1 MRDRLEECYENELH
15 FIRKMAS
22 EFARDR
28 PKIADRLALG
38 PDGRQSSDPHVER
51 LIESFAFLT
60 ARVRLKLEDEFPEL
74 TNSLL
79 GLLYPHY
86 LAPIP
91 SMSIA
96 QFLLDPGQGQLTS
109 GFTIPRESRLIY
121 REVRGV
127 PCRFKTAYPV
137 TLWPI
142 E

>member
-28 PKIADRLALG
+28 PKIADRLALTG
-38 PDGRQSSDPHVER
+38 DPRESSDPHVER

-60 ARVRLKLEDEFPEL
+60 ARVRLKLEDEYPEL
-74 TNSLL
+74 TDALL
-79 GLLYPHY
+79 GLIYPHY

-96 QFLLDPGQGQLTS
+96 QFILDPSQG
-109 GFTIPRESRLIY
+109 RL
-121 REVRGV
+121 
-127 PCRFKTAYPV
+127 
-137 TLWPI
+137 
-142 E
+142 

>member
-1 MRDRLEECYENELH
+1 MRDRLEQFYEQELL
-15 FIRKMAS
+15 FIRRMAAD
-22 EFARDR
+22 FARER
-28 PKIADRLALG
+28 PKIADRLMLSQDA
-38 PDGRQSSDPHVER
+38 RESSDPHVER

-86 LAPIP
+86 LALIP

-109 GFTIPRESRLIY
+109 GFTIPRESRLIS

-127 PCRFKTAYPV
+127 PC
-137 TLWPI
+137 
-142 E
+142 